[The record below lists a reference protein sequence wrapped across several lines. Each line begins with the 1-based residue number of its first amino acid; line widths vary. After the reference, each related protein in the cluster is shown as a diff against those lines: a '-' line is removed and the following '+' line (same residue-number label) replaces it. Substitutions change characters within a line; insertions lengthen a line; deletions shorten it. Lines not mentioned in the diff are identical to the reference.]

1 MKKTKL
7 KRLAIVISS
16 WHYPMGF
23 YNAIAKQQ
31 IPKGWTV
38 DMFCVSHR
46 DPKYAKLPEFED
58 SVRGELDRKLYS
70 KIATKKDLEKL
81 GFEYKEYPNTIG
93 DWGNSN
99 QWLDDHQDSYNDYD
113 LFLFTHDD
121 NLILRYDML
130 KVVCEDMYDDKWL
143 ILTNTVGVPAGSIRG
158 SFEFF
163 KKEMMDK
170 LGGKF
175 DLSETTLN
183 RTGETTN
190 PKDWKDLYDWNSTIT
205 PLFNFLTKKK
215 LWNKVIVFS
224 PIYRVS
230 IFCIEGERGTIAS
243 SQTNNR
249 PLEDE
254 GIKWLQDKRII

>member
-1 MKKTKL
+1 MANKL
-7 KRLAIVISS
+7 KKLAIVVSG
-16 WHYPMGF
+16 WHYPYGF
-23 YNAIAKQQ
+23 FEAISKQH
-31 IPKGWTV
+31 IPKGWAV
-38 DMFCVSHR
+38 DMFVVSHR

-58 SVRGELDRKLYS
+58 SIRGELDRKLYT
-70 KIATKKDLEKL
+70 KIATIKDLEKL
-81 GFEYKEYPNTIG
+81 GFEYKEYPNTVG

-99 QWLDDHQDSYNDYD
+99 QWLEDNDYKQYD

-121 NLILRYDML
+121 NLLLRYDML
-130 KVVCEDMYDDKWL
+130 EVVCNEMYPDDWL

-163 KKEMMDK
+163 KKKMLDK

-175 DLSETTLN
+175 DLNLTTLD
-183 RTGETTN
+183 RTGEVDN
-190 PKDWKDLYDWNSTIT
+190 PANWTELYDWNSTVY
-205 PLFNFLTKKK
+205 PLTNFITKKK
-215 LWNKVIVFS
+215 LWNKVITFS

-230 IFCIEGERGTIAS
+230 IFVIEGERGTIAS

-254 GIKWLQDKRII
+254 GIKWLQENKII

>member
-1 MKKTKL
+1 MVKTKL
-7 KRLAIVISS
+7 KKLAIVVSG
-16 WHYPMGF
+16 WHFPYGF
-23 YNAIAKQQ
+23 YQVMAKQI

-38 DMFCVSHR
+38 DMFVVSHR
-46 DPKYAKLPEFED
+46 DPKFAVMPEFED
-58 SVRGELDRKLYS
+58 SIRGELDKKLYP
-70 KIATKKDLEKL
+70 KIATKEEIEKL

-99 QWLDDHQDSYNDYD
+99 QWLEDHNYKDYD

-121 NLILRYDML
+121 NLLLRYDML
-130 KVVCEDMYDDKWL
+130 KVVCEEMYRDPWL
-143 ILTNTVGVPAGSIRG
+143 ILTNTIGVPAGSIRG

-163 KKEMMDK
+163 KRQMLDK

-183 RTGETTN
+183 RTGLTENPTN
-190 PKDWKDLYDWNSTIT
+190 WGELYDWNTTVT
-205 PLFNFLTKKK
+205 PLANFLTKKK
-215 LWNKVIVFS
+215 LWSRVIIFS

-230 IFCIEGERGTIAS
+230 LFCIEGERGLIAN

-249 PLEDE
+249 ALEDE
-254 GIKWLQDKRII
+254 GIKWLAENKII